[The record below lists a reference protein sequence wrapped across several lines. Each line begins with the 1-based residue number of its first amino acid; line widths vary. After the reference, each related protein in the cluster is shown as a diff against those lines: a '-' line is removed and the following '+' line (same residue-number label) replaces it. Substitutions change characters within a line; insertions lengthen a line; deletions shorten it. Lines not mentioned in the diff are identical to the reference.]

1 MFTKLLGLKR
11 RLFFYSII
19 SPVAMAFSSSSS
31 CPQRLVLVGGGHAH
45 AQVIKALNKA
55 SRPKN
60 LQVTLID
67 LQKDAAYSGMVPG
80 CIAGLYKTEDTLL
93 QLEPLS
99 KWASIDFV
107 QDRVVDID
115 LERNIIKLQNQG
127 SIPFD
132 AVSLDIGSASR
143 GLDDCPGARQYSL
156 PTRPITE
163 LVRRLNEEGTKL
175 AKNPH
180 PVHVVVIGGGAA
192 GIELSMAIKGRFQRL
207 LGKDHEVRVT
217 LLDSGNELFPDETQV
232 NRQALGKILAEKGID
247 VQHGCTVAE
256 VCKDLVRLDS
266 GQEVDFTLCLWAT
279 GAGAHD
285 LAWKLE
291 QKGLAVSDRGWIRV
305 TPKLQSVSHP
315 NIFAAGDCC
324 TIEGLEGGTPP
335 KAGVYA
341 VRSGPI
347 LIENLV
353 NYLCT
358 GPLKSYVPQD
368 DFLKLIVCGDGT
380 ALGFRFGIPIHGEWV
395 WQLKNAIDSKFMD
408 LFKEANLPELKEG
421 QPYDTSQYDAS
432 YPERPSPKVPKDAAS
447 LLQRTDDDVD
457 FEEAWNVIRDMTAD
471 RDYQKRVLEYVELPE
486 YTTVT
491 R

>member
-1 MFTKLLGLKR
+1 MKP
-11 RLFFYSII
+11 RLFLYSII
-19 SPVAMAFSSSSS
+19 SPAVAMALSSSSS
-31 CPQRLVLVGGGHAH
+31 SPQRRLVLVGGGHAH

-67 LQKDAAYSGMVPG
+67 VQKDAAYSGMVPG
-80 CIAGLYKTEDTLL
+80 CIAGLYTAEDTLL
-93 QLEPLS
+93 QLQPLA

-115 LERNIIKLQNQG
+115 LERNLIKLQNQD
-127 SIPFD
+127 SCIPFD
-132 AVSLDIGSASR
+132 AVSIDIGSASR
-143 GLDDCPGARQYSL
+143 GLDECPGARQYSL

-180 PVHVVVIGGGAA
+180 PVHVVVIGAGAA
-192 GIELSMAIKGRFQRL
+192 GIELSLSIKGRFQRI
-207 LGKDHEVRVT
+207 LGKDHDLRVT
-217 LLDSGNELFPDETQV
+217 LMDSGEQLFPDETLA
-232 NRQALGKILAEKGID
+232 NRRALGKILDDKRIN
-247 VQHGCTVAE
+247 VRHGCTVAE
-256 VCKDLVRLDS
+256 VCKDSVRLES
-266 GQEVDFTLCLWAT
+266 GEEIDFTHCIWAT

-285 LAWKLE
+285 LAWNLK

-305 TPKLQSVSHP
+305 NPKLQSVSHP

-353 NYLCT
+353 NYLSA
-358 GPLKSYVPQD
+358 GPLKSYAPQA
-368 DFLKLIVCGDGT
+368 DFLKLIACGDGT
-380 ALGFRFGIPIHGEWV
+380 ALGFRFGIPIAGKWV
-395 WQLKNAIDSKFMD
+395 WQLKDAIDSKFMD
-408 LFKEANLPELKEG
+408 LFKEENLPELKEG
-421 QPYDTSQYDAS
+421 QPYDTSEYDAS
-432 YPERPSPKVPKDAAS
+432 SAERPPPKEPKDAAFF
-447 LLQRTDDDVD
+447 LQRTDDDVD
-457 FEEAWNVIRDMTAD
+457 FEEAWNVLRDMAAD
-471 RDYQKRVLEYVELPE
+471 RDYENQVLDNIELPE